1 MKNEYHR
8 ALIMLRPIVPGYS
21 GHVRWERRTLM
32 GRMYFI
38 VQAPENQGELLAM
51 LTGEKKN
58 ERYGAKLGQLRR
70 DGRGQ
75 ATLAYSFD
83 PRSIEGRPLEDY
95 DRVMIVQK
103 EKEGCRV
110 VLAGN
115 LNGSTGTDFDGAQ
128 AVACERLSEGKTL
141 AWDLYE
147 PSESEPENEPKIQLS
162 DESKAVLEDTGSV
175 DLVETEPSD
184 GEIVAAEDDENE
196 ISSDPLNVSA
206 DDATHADSVAA
217 QRLYGIDIHQPWGS
231 VLEGVRQYFATL
243 PSVPVDLPGD
253 FVYVQAPM
261 PEGSGY
267 PHVLIGLS
275 VQDGQIRAVRYAL
288 PGAYAPQPPVGLENY
303 TFQTGNDG
311 QWWVLTVD
319 PKTGN
324 PLPDVTSPETEP
336 NNELTF
342 H

>member
-32 GRMYFI
+32 GSMYFM

-51 LTGEKKN
+51 LTGEKKDQ
-58 ERYGAKLGQLRR
+58 RYAAKLGPLRR

-75 ATLAYSFD
+75 ATLAYGFD
-83 PRSIEGRPLEDY
+83 PRSIDGRPLEDY

-103 EKEGCRV
+103 EESECRV

-115 LNGSTGTDFDGAQ
+115 LNGSTRTDFDGAQ
-128 AVACERLSEGKTL
+128 AVACELLSEGEMP
-141 AWDLYE
+141 AWELFE
-147 PSESEPENEPKIQLS
+147 PSESEMENEPEIQLS
-162 DESKAVLEDTGSV
+162 DALQDGFEDAGDVDQDNESSEG
-175 DLVETEPSD
+175 ET
-184 GEIVAAEDDENE
+184 AAPEADENE
-196 ISSDPLNVSA
+196 RSSGPLNALA
-206 DDATHADSVAA
+206 DDAVDTGAVAA
-217 QRLYGIDIHQPWGS
+217 QRLEGIDIQQPWGS

-243 PSVPVDLPGD
+243 PSVQVDLPGN

-267 PHVLIGLS
+267 PHVLIGLL
-275 VQDGQIRAVRYAL
+275 VRNGQIQAVRYAL
-288 PGAYAPQPPVGLENY
+288 PGAYAPQAPVGLENY
-303 TFQTGNDG
+303 TFQTGDNG

-324 PLPDVTSPETEP
+324 PLPETTISETEP
-336 NNELTF
+336 NNELAAR
-342 H
+342 